1 MLRGVAHHMG
11 NTVWGS
17 SEVLQWPS
25 HRHWLAVNVG
35 KKESLPMIE
44 TKTVIRRS
52 ALGVLAAGA
61 AFVAL
66 TVPSASADPVDADDT
81 SAPTTAAT
89 PVAVAAGDCN
99 AAGLATTISSVTA
112 SLSTYFAAHPDVNEA
127 LIDAARQPAFVAVGQ
142 FDGYFKDHPEQ
153 ADDLRAI
160 QAPLAAFKDRCG
172 LQVAPT
178 DALAVLAEV

>member
-1 MLRGVAHHMG
+1 
-11 NTVWGS
+11 
-17 SEVLQWPS
+17 
-25 HRHWLAVNVG
+25 
-35 KKESLPMIE
+35 MIE

-52 ALGVLAAGA
+52 ALGMLAAGA

-66 TVPSASADPVDADDT
+66 SVPSASADPVVADET
-81 SAPTTAAT
+81 TAPTAAAT
-89 PVAVAAGDCN
+89 SVAAAGDCN

-127 LIDAARQPAFVAVGQ
+127 LIDATRQPAYAAVGQ

-172 LQVAPT
+172 LQVSPT
-178 DALAVLAEV
+178 DALTVLADV

>member
-1 MLRGVAHHMG
+1 VFD
-11 NTVWGS
+11 S
-17 SEVLQWPS
+17 
-25 HRHWLAVNVG
+25 
-35 KKESLPMIE
+35 
-44 TKTVIRRS
+44 KTVIRRS

-66 TVPSASADPVDADDT
+66 TVPSASADPVAADDT
-81 SAPTTAAT
+81 AAPTTT
-89 PVAVAAGDCN
+89 AGDCS

-127 LIDAARQPAFVAVGQ
+127 LIDATRQPAFVAVGQ

-172 LQVAPT
+172 LQVSPT
-178 DALAVLAEV
+178 DALTVLADV

>member
-1 MLRGVAHHMG
+1 
-11 NTVWGS
+11 
-17 SEVLQWPS
+17 
-25 HRHWLAVNVG
+25 
-35 KKESLPMIE
+35 MID
-44 TKTVIRRS
+44 KTVIRRS

-66 TVPSASADPVDADDT
+66 TVPSASADPVEADDT
-81 SAPTTAAT
+81 AAPTTAAPTAAAPAT
-89 PVAVAAGDCN
+89 PVATAAGDCN

-127 LIDAARQPAFVAVGQ
+127 LIEATRQPAFVAVGQ

>member
-1 MLRGVAHHMG
+1 
-11 NTVWGS
+11 
-17 SEVLQWPS
+17 
-25 HRHWLAVNVG
+25 
-35 KKESLPMIE
+35 MIE

-52 ALGVLAAGA
+52 ALGMLAAGA
-61 AFVAL
+61 AVVAL
-66 TVPSASADPVDADDT
+66 SVPSASADPVAADET
-81 SAPTTAAT
+81 TAPTAGAT
-89 PVAVAAGDCN
+89 PVAAAGDCN

-127 LIDAARQPAFVAVGQ
+127 LIDATRQPAYAAVGQ

-172 LQVAPT
+172 LQVSPT
-178 DALAVLAEV
+178 DALTVLADV

>member
-1 MLRGVAHHMG
+1 
-11 NTVWGS
+11 
-17 SEVLQWPS
+17 
-25 HRHWLAVNVG
+25 
-35 KKESLPMIE
+35 MIDS
-44 TKTVIRRS
+44 KTVIRRS
-52 ALGVLAAGA
+52 ALGVFAAGA

-66 TVPSASADPVDADDT
+66 TVPSASADPVEADDAT
-81 SAPTTAAT
+81 APTTVAAPAT
-89 PVAVAAGDCN
+89 PVATAAGDCN

-127 LIDAARQPAFVAVGQ
+127 LIEATRQPAFVAVGQ

>member
-1 MLRGVAHHMG
+1 
-11 NTVWGS
+11 
-17 SEVLQWPS
+17 
-25 HRHWLAVNVG
+25 
-35 KKESLPMIE
+35 MIDP
-44 TKTVIRRS
+44 KTVIRRS
-52 ALGVLAAGA
+52 ALGMLAAGA

-81 SAPTTAAT
+81 TAPTTAAAAAPAVTAT
-89 PVAVAAGDCN
+89 PVATAAGDCN

-127 LIDAARQPAFVAVGQ
+127 LIDATRQPAYAAVGQ

-172 LQVAPT
+172 LQVSPT
-178 DALAVLAEV
+178 DALSVLADV

>member
-1 MLRGVAHHMG
+1 
-11 NTVWGS
+11 
-17 SEVLQWPS
+17 
-25 HRHWLAVNVG
+25 
-35 KKESLPMIE
+35 MIDS
-44 TKTVIRRS
+44 KTVIRRS
-52 ALGVLAAGA
+52 ALGMLAAGA

-81 SAPTTAAT
+81 TAAAPAVTAT
-89 PVAVAAGDCN
+89 PVATAAGDCN

-127 LIDAARQPAFVAVGQ
+127 LIDATRQPAYAAVGQ

-172 LQVAPT
+172 LQVSPT
-178 DALAVLAEV
+178 DALSVLADV

>member
-1 MLRGVAHHMG
+1 
-11 NTVWGS
+11 
-17 SEVLQWPS
+17 
-25 HRHWLAVNVG
+25 
-35 KKESLPMIE
+35 MIE

-52 ALGVLAAGA
+52 ALGMLAAGA

-66 TVPSASADPVDADDT
+66 TMPSASADPVDADDT
-81 SAPTTAAT
+81 TAPTTAAAPAAPAT
-89 PVAVAAGDCN
+89 PVAAAAGDCN
-99 AAGLATTISSVTA
+99 AAGLANTISSVTT
-112 SLSTYFAAHPDVNEA
+112 SLSTYFAAHPDANEA
-127 LIDAARQPAFVAVGQ
+127 LIEATRQPAFVAVGQ

-172 LQVAPT
+172 LQVSPT

>member
-1 MLRGVAHHMG
+1 VQFQRSHLQWLVTVEGVAG
-11 NTVWGS
+11 NQG
-17 SEVLQWPS
+17 E
-25 HRHWLAVNVG
+25 
-35 KKESLPMIE
+35 KESLPVIE

-52 ALGVLAAGA
+52 ALGMLAAGA

-66 TVPSASADPVDADDT
+66 SVPSASADPVAADDT
-81 SAPTTAAT
+81 TAPTAAAT
-89 PVAVAAGDCN
+89 PVAAAGDCN

-127 LIDAARQPAFVAVGQ
+127 LIDATRQPAYAAVGQ
-142 FDGYFKDHPEQ
+142 FDGYFKDHPAQ

-172 LQVAPT
+172 LQVSPT
-178 DALAVLAEV
+178 DALTVLADV

>member
-1 MLRGVAHHMG
+1 
-11 NTVWGS
+11 
-17 SEVLQWPS
+17 
-25 HRHWLAVNVG
+25 
-35 KKESLPMIE
+35 MIDS
-44 TKTVIRRS
+44 KTVIRRS
-52 ALGVLAAGA
+52 ALGMLAAGA

-66 TVPSASADPVDADDT
+66 TVPSASADPVEADDT
-81 SAPTTAAT
+81 TAPTTAAAPAT
-89 PVAVAAGDCN
+89 PVAAAAGDCN

-112 SLSTYFAAHPDVNEA
+112 SLSSYFAAHPDVNEA
-127 LIDAARQPAFVAVGQ
+127 LIEATRQPAFVAVGQ

>member
-1 MLRGVAHHMG
+1 
-11 NTVWGS
+11 
-17 SEVLQWPS
+17 
-25 HRHWLAVNVG
+25 
-35 KKESLPMIE
+35 MIE

-81 SAPTTAAT
+81 TRPPPRHPRPAT
-89 PVAVAAGDCN
+89 PVAAAAGDCN

-178 DALAVLAEV
+178 DALAVLAEVYRV

>member
-1 MLRGVAHHMG
+1 
-11 NTVWGS
+11 
-17 SEVLQWPS
+17 
-25 HRHWLAVNVG
+25 
-35 KKESLPMIE
+35 MIE

-52 ALGVLAAGA
+52 ALGIIAAGA

-66 TVPSASADPVDADDT
+66 TAPSASADPVAADDT
-81 SAPTTAAT
+81 SATPAAT
-89 PVAVAAGDCN
+89 AAGDCS

-127 LIDAARQPAFVAVGQ
+127 LIEATRQPAFVAVGQ

>member
-1 MLRGVAHHMG
+1 V
-11 NTVWGS
+11 
-17 SEVLQWPS
+17 
-25 HRHWLAVNVG
+25 
-35 KKESLPMIE
+35 IE

-52 ALGVLAAGA
+52 ALGMLAAGA
-61 AFVAL
+61 AVVAL
-66 TVPSASADPVDADDT
+66 SVPSASADPVAADET
-81 SAPTTAAT
+81 TAPTAAAT
-89 PVAVAAGDCN
+89 PAAAAAGDCN

-127 LIDAARQPAFVAVGQ
+127 LIDATRQPAYAAVGQ

-172 LQVAPT
+172 LQVSPT
-178 DALAVLAEV
+178 DALTVLADV

>member
-1 MLRGVAHHMG
+1 
-11 NTVWGS
+11 
-17 SEVLQWPS
+17 
-25 HRHWLAVNVG
+25 
-35 KKESLPMIE
+35 MIDS
-44 TKTVIRRS
+44 KTVIRRS
-52 ALGVLAAGA
+52 ALGMLAAGA

-66 TVPSASADPVDADDT
+66 TVPSASADPVDAT
-81 SAPTTAAT
+81 APTTAAAPAVTAT
-89 PVAVAAGDCN
+89 PVATAAGDCN

-127 LIDAARQPAFVAVGQ
+127 LIDATRQPAYAAVGQ

-178 DALAVLAEV
+178 DALSVLADV